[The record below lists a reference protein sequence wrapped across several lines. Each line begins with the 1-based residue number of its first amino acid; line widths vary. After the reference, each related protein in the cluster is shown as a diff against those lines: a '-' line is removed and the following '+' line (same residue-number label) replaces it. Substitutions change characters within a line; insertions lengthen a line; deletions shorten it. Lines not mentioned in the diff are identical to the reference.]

1 MTTMSHQPAGS
12 MPSTLSILAPADL
25 WRIIR
30 RRVWLIFACF
40 FFFGVCGSGAFVAW
54 WFLWPFYTAEGIVEV
69 EAGQQLPAF
78 VQTQAEMGPPV
89 QLFEQYVQA
98 QALAIRN
105 NRVLDAAIDQ
115 LKNNEQLRGRDL
127 LFRGANASHKL
138 GLALDVNHGLNTQTI
153 FVSLTDTDKE
163 QVYLTVTEVLRQYE
177 AIMKAERDKSDSERR
192 RELTQE
198 REDLRKQLTDLGTR
212 LSQMRGEAKILTAD
226 DRGSEEMARLV
237 ALAHQLTEAQL
248 TLAEA
253 NAAWTQFQELKKAAD
268 EAKDYTPVI
277 MGFPEITDVLRRDPG
292 ITALSEQA
300 SRGNQE
306 LQGLQQRF
314 GEQHEAVKR
323 MKTAVQ
329 GARNDLE
336 AKQNEV
342 LGQLFQQLAATLK
355 SKYDRAKAAEAE
367 IEARVA
373 VARAAA
379 IDVAKST
386 ADFRARED
394 EFRRAQALLNT
405 VVDGL
410 ERMRISQALSR
421 PNVRVSRWPTM
432 PVEPSEPR
440 LILYIPAIVVF
451 SILLGFGLSLLLELV
466 DTRVRTPSDVTRQVG
481 APLLANVPDLSED
494 ERLSMDTN
502 VALVSQTAPQSLLA
516 ESFRQMRTSLLFASD
531 QPIRS
536 VLVTSPNPGDGKST
550 VAANLAI
557 TLARAGSRVLLIDA
571 NFRKPSLA
579 RVFDVPD
586 RIGLSNVLVG
596 MNPVSEAIQAT
607 SIANLD
613 VLTSGVSPPSPAELL
628 GSHSMRQLVVE
639 QMKAYDR
646 VIIDGAPML
655 VVADNFLLADVVDG
669 IVLVFCAGENTRGMA
684 QRTVRQ
690 VLSLRGRIAGA
701 VLNRVRATKGGY
713 FRESFQAYYDYSGAS
728 RPVEPV
734 AAAPPKDGPDA

>member
-1 MTTMSHQPAGS
+1 MSHQPAGS